1 MTIATESRR
10 AKAQAG
16 FTLIELSIVLV
27 IIGLLVGGILKGQEL
42 INSTQIKTQV
52 AQVDA
57 VRAAITTFQ
66 DRYRGLPGDIPNA
79 TVAQLPPLAGAAD
92 GNGGNG
98 NGQVGGALAA
108 VNTDIIPGAA
118 SEQDQALEH
127 LARAKMLEG
136 IQLGAPNTLTGKV
149 SGSGLVVTAMANW
162 NYAGAGVVTN
172 VVRLAGGNGYA
183 NAGALSPLSAGDI
196 DRKYDDGRPGT
207 GSIMT
212 LGTGNSAC
220 VTAAAVG
227 GAYDT
232 VDASNC
238 LMAFRLF

>member
-108 VNTDIIPGAA
+108 VNTTIAQGG
-118 SEQDQALEH
+118 EQDQALEH

-136 IQLGAPNTLTGKV
+136 IQLGTPNTLTGKV

-162 NYAGAGVVTN
+162 NYAGAGVITN
-172 VVRLAGGNGYA
+172 VVRLAGGDGYA
-183 NAGALSPLSAGDI
+183 TAGALSPLSAGDI
-196 DRKYDDGRPGT
+196 DRKYDDGQPGT

-212 LGTGNSAC
+212 QGTGTSAC
-220 VTAAAVG
+220 VTAASAAG
-227 GAYDT
+227 IYDT